1 LRYFEEEKKEM
12 NILHLSDL
20 HFGPRHWD
28 GDDEV
33 LLEKIN
39 SYPADVVI
47 DTGDT
52 TTDGRE
58 REYAEAR
65 RFLDKIDC
73 EYFVAVI
80 GNHDKRNTVGHEL
93 FKEYVFNPQVLYPSS
108 HRQTQKQKLFVDRK
122 ITKLKEDFTDVNFL
136 ELLTIDGKRV
146 LFIGID
152 NTLVFNDN
160 GFVEESI
167 LNTIEEKLH
176 GMTYDLP
183 LLLTHYPLLG
193 TDMDLFMNSR
203 RLIDFVNSQ
212 KIEFVFCGHDH
223 LLRLEKSCDL
233 YAKHR
238 FYHFMCGTTGAANT
252 RGDDNVFLF
261 YENVG
266 DDNFHLYLIRMLHK
280 DGRLEFK
287 EEKIR

>member
-1 LRYFEEEKKEM
+1 M

-28 GDDEV
+28 GDDEI

-52 TTDGRE
+52 TTDGCE
-58 REYAEAR
+58 GEYAEAR
-65 RFLDKIDC
+65 RFLDKINC
-73 EYFVAVI
+73 EHFVAVM

-93 FKEYVFNPQVLYPSS
+93 FKEYVYNPQVLYPSS
-108 HRQTQKQKLFVDRK
+108 HRQTTKQKLFLDRK
-122 ITKLKEDFTDVNFL
+122 ITKLKENFTDVNFL
-136 ELLTIDGKRV
+136 KLLPIDGKKV

-152 NTLVFNDN
+152 NTLVFNDY

-167 LNTIEEKLH
+167 LSTIEEKLR
-176 GMTYDLP
+176 GMTYDLV

-193 TDMDLFMNSR
+193 TDIDVFMNSR
-203 RLIDFVNSQ
+203 SLIDFVNSQ

-223 LLRLEKSCDL
+223 FLRLENTCDM
-233 YAKHR
+233 YANHR
-238 FYHFMCGTTGAANT
+238 FYHFMCGTTASANT
-252 RGDDNVFLF
+252 PRDDNVFLF

-266 DDNFHLYLIRMLHK
+266 DDNNFHLYVIRLLPK

>member
-1 LRYFEEEKKEM
+1 M

-20 HFGPRHWD
+20 HFGPRHWY
-28 GDDEV
+28 GDDEI

-52 TTDGRE
+52 TTDSRE
-58 REYAEAR
+58 
-65 RFLDKIDC
+65 C
-73 EYFVAVI
+73 EYVEAQKFLNKINCEHFMAII
-80 GNHDKRNTVGHEL
+80 GNHDKRNLVGHEL
-93 FKEYVFNPQVLYPSS
+93 FKEYIYNPQVIFPSD
-108 HRQTQKQKLFVDRK
+108 HRQTQKQNLFLDRK
-122 ITKLKEDFTDVNFL
+122 ITRLKENFTDVNFL
-136 ELLTIDGKRV
+136 EILTIDGKRV

-167 LNTIEEKLH
+167 LDSIEKKMR
-176 GMTYDLP
+176 GMTYDLA

-193 TDMDLFMNSR
+193 TNLDLFMNSR

-223 LLRLEKSCDL
+223 CLRLEKTYDL
-233 YAKHR
+233 YADHR
-238 FYHFMCGTTGAANT
+238 FYHFMCGTTASANISG
-252 RGDDNVFLF
+252 GDDNMFLY
-261 YENVG
+261 YENIG
-266 DDNFHLYLIRMLHK
+266 DENFHLYVIRILRQ

>member
-238 FYHFMCGTTGAANT
+238 FYHFMCGTTGGANT

>member
-1 LRYFEEEKKEM
+1 M

-28 GDDEV
+28 GNDEI

-39 SYPADVVI
+39 SYPVDVII

-58 REYAEAR
+58 CEYAEAR
-65 RFLDKIDC
+65 RFLDKINC
-73 EYFVAVI
+73 EHFVAVI

-93 FKEYVFNPQVLYPSS
+93 FKEYVYNPQVLYPSS
-108 HRQTQKQKLFVDRK
+108 HQKTQKQKLFVDRK
-122 ITKLKEDFTDVNFL
+122 ITKLKENFTDGNFL

-152 NTLVFNDN
+152 NTLVFNDY

-223 LLRLEKSCDL
+223 LLRLENSCDL

-238 FYHFMCGTTGAANT
+238 FYHFMCGTTGGANT

-266 DDNFHLYLIRMLHK
+266 DDNFHLYLIRLLHN

>member
-1 LRYFEEEKKEM
+1 M

-58 REYAEAR
+58 SEYIQAR
-65 RFLDKIDC
+65 KFFDKIDC
-73 EYFVAVI
+73 KRFVAVI

-93 FKEYVFNPQVLYPSS
+93 FKEYIHNSQVIYPSS
-108 HRQTQKQKLFVDRK
+108 GHKTKKENLFLDRK
-122 ITKLKEDFTDVNFL
+122 ITKIEDNFTDVNFL
-136 ELLTIDGKRV
+136 DLVTIDNKKI
-146 LFIGID
+146 LFICID
-152 NTLVFNDN
+152 NNLVRSDH

-167 LNTIEEKLH
+167 LYAIEER
-176 GMTYDLP
+176 MREVTYDLP
-183 LLLTHYPLLG
+183 LLLTHYPLIG
-193 TDMDLFMNSR
+193 TDTDIFINSR
-203 RLIDFVNSQ
+203 RLIDFVNSN
-212 KIEFVFCGHDH
+212 KIKHVFCGHDH
-223 LLRLEKSCDL
+223 FLRLETTCDL
-233 YAKHR
+233 YINHR
-238 FYHFMCGTTGAANT
+238 FDHFMCGTTASAN
-252 RGDDNVFLF
+252 RPKDDNVFLF

-266 DDNFHLYLIRMLHK
+266 EDNFHAYVIRLLHK
-280 DGRLEFK
+280 NGHLEFK
-287 EEKIR
+287 EEKIK

>member
-1 LRYFEEEKKEM
+1 M

-238 FYHFMCGTTGAANT
+238 FYHFMCGTTGGANT